1 MHARQ
6 LLTTLFAAA
15 ALAGCGP
22 EPPAAPAPQEAAS
35 GPGVTGAGASF
46 PAPLYAKWAADY
58 HRAAAVRVNYQSMG
72 SAAGLRQVEA
82 RTVDFGAT
90 DAPLRDEELARKGLV
105 QFPTVIGGVVPV
117 VNLKG
122 VAPGQL
128 RLTGPVLADIYL
140 GAIQRWNDARIA
152 ALNPGVPLPDMRIAP
167 VRRADGSGT
176 TFLFTSYLTQVS
188 PAWRERVGQ
197 GTAVDWPTSAGGKGN
212 EGVAAF
218 VGRLPGAIGY
228 VEAVYV
234 RQNGMNHVRLQNAA
248 GNFVAPEDDA
258 FRAAAAD
265 ADWERSFHQ
274 VLVNRPGARAW
285 PLTGATFI
293 LLPRQPAQPAR
304 TAEVLKFFDWSFRE
318 GDATAGKL
326 GYVSLPPA
334 LEDAVRKLWDAQLRD
349 AAGAPLAWR

>member
-6 LLTTLFAAA
+6 LLTTLFAAM

-22 EPPAAPAPQEAAS
+22 EPAATPPQEAAP

-58 HRAAAVRVNYQSMG
+58 HRATSVRVNYQSMG

-90 DAPLRDEELARKGLV
+90 DAPLQDEELARQGLV

-122 VAPGQL
+122 IAPGQL

-140 GAIQRWNDARIA
+140 GTVRRWNDARIA
-152 ALNPGVPLPDMRIAP
+152 ALNPGLPLPDARITP

-234 RQNGMNHVRLQNAA
+234 RQNAMNYARLQNAA
-248 GNFVAPEDDA
+248 GQFVSPQDEA

-265 ADWERSFHQ
+265 ADWGRSFHQ
-274 VLVNRPGARAW
+274 VLVNRPGAQAW

-293 LLPRQPAQPAR
+293 LLPRQAAR
-304 TAEVLKFFDWSFRE
+304 PERAAEVLKFFDWGFRE

-334 LEDAVRKLWDAQLRD
+334 LEDAVRKLWDKELRD
-349 AAGAPLAWR
+349 AAGGPLAWR